1 MVVVAIQ
8 VMALSN
14 PELAAGPDDA
24 GASYDALAL
33 AIDRIEQAVTH
44 LEGLA
49 AARAAEA
56 AELREL
62 RLRHRKL
69 KDSVAGELQQLDLL
83 LANLPK

>member
-1 MVVVAIQ
+1 
-8 VMALSN
+8 MATGN
-14 PELAAGPDDA
+14 PEQ
-24 GASYDALAL
+24 ALGTAL
-33 AIDRIEQAVTH
+33 DRIEQAIAH
-44 LEGLA
+44 LEGVA

-62 RLRHRKL
+62 RARHRRL